1 METIDSKRPIAAA
14 GVRLRTLRE
23 LPGPRPVPFLGNL
36 HQMERGRMH
45 RTLEQWARQ
54 YGGCF
59 TVRMGPRRM
68 LVVTDPTVIGGLLR
82 DRPEV
87 FGRTRR
93 IEAIFAE
100 MGFGGVFSANGEAW
114 RRQRK
119 IIVAAFAQKHLKAY
133 FPAMVR
139 VASRLHARW
148 AKRAGEGAAFP
159 LQDDLARFTVDVISG
174 LAFGVDINT
183 VESDG
188 AIIQEHL
195 DAVFPMIQRRV
206 TAPVSYWKWVKFR
219 ADRELERHLAV
230 VHREV
235 AELVRAARTQ
245 LEAEPELR
253 ERPTN
258 VLQAMLAARDS
269 EDATLSD
276 YDISSNVLTLLLAG
290 EDTTANTL
298 AWLVYLVARHPE
310 VARKLRDEACA
321 VLGADPFATRLE
333 QLAELRYTEAC
344 ALETMRLRP
353 VGPLISLESSR
364 TTVVA
369 DVEVPPHTV
378 VLALLRPGA
387 TDPKY
392 FADADEFRPE
402 RWQIDAEGAVYTAA
416 ERVSMPF
423 GSGARICPGRTL
435 ALHEIK
441 IVTSMLFRNFTI
453 EQLVRDGGAEI
464 QEHYTFTMCPSPM
477 RITLSARV

>member
-1 METIDSKRPIAAA
+1 METIDSNRPDTAA
-14 GVRLRTLRE
+14 GRRLRTLRD

-36 HQMERGRMH
+36 HQLERGRMH
-45 RTLEQWARQ
+45 RTLEQWAKQ
-54 YGGCF
+54 YGECF
-59 TVRMGPRRM
+59 RVNFGPRRM
-68 LVVTDPTVIGGLLR
+68 LVVTDPALIGGLLR
-82 DRPEV
+82 DRPER

-93 IEAIFAE
+93 IESIFAD

-133 FPAMVR
+133 FPAMAR
-139 VASRLHARW
+139 VGGRLYGRW
-148 AKRAGEGAAFP
+148 AKRAAEGASFH
-159 LQDDLARFTVDVISG
+159 LQEDLARFTVDVISG

-183 VESDG
+183 VESEG

-219 ADRELERHLAV
+219 ADRELERHLAI

-235 AELVRAARTQ
+235 AALVRAARDQ
-245 LEAEPELR
+245 LDARPELR

-269 EDATLSD
+269 EEATLSD

-298 AWLVYLVARHPE
+298 AWMIYLVSRHPE
-310 VARKLRDEACA
+310 VARKLHDEALA
-321 VLGADPFATRLE
+321 VLGPDTHVTRLE
-333 QLAELRYTEAC
+333 QLADLRYTEAC

-353 VGPLISLESSR
+353 VGPLISLEASEP
-364 TTVVA
+364 TVVG
-369 DVEVPPHTV
+369 DVAVPAHTV
-378 VLALLRPGA
+378 ILALLRPGA
-387 TDPKY
+387 TDARH
-392 FADADEFRPE
+392 FADAAEYHPE
-402 RWQIDAEGAVYTAA
+402 RWQIDAEGSVYTAA

-441 IVTSMLFRNFTI
+441 MVASMLFRNFSI
-453 EQLVRDGGAEI
+453 DRLERDSGAEI
-464 QEHYTFTMCPSPM
+464 EEHYTFTMCPSPM
-477 RITLSARV
+477 RMTLSGRT